1 MIQAIRQF
9 STHRYPLFSSTI
21 SAGFPSPA
29 DEFIEVKLDLN
40 ELLVKH
46 PVATFFMRVSGNS
59 RQDCGIQD
67 GDILIVD
74 RSLTPTNGKIVI
86 AIIDGQ
92 LTVKRLKKTKNKIY
106 FMPEN
111 ENFSVP
117 EIKPENE
124 IYIWGVVTYIIH
136 NI

>member
-1 MIQAIRQF
+1 MISATKQL
-9 STHRYPLFSSTI
+9 STQSKFPLFSSTI

-29 DEFIEVKLDLN
+29 DEFIEAKLDLN

-59 RQDCGIQD
+59 MQDCGIQD
-67 GDILIVD
+67 KDILIVD

-86 AIIDGQ
+86 AIINGQ

-106 FMPEN
+106 
-111 ENFSVP
+111 
-117 EIKPENE
+117 
-124 IYIWGVVTYIIH
+124 
-136 NI
+136 